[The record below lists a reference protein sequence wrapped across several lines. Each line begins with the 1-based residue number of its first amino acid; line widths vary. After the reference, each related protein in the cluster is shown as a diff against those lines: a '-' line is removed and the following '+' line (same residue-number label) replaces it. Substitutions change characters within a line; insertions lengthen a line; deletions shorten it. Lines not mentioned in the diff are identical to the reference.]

1 MIVDVGFT
9 VVEPMRVLVL
19 NDPGVIATED
29 AFVMFQ
35 LSVLV
40 PAEATIEEEAV
51 KEEMAGGAAPS
62 VVPLAMDDEAEIFPT
77 LSWAVT

>member
-9 VVEPMRVLVL
+9 VKELTRVEVE

-51 KEEMAGGAAPS
+51 KEEMAGREPPPTAVS
-62 VVPLAMDDEAEIFPT
+62 FPI
-77 LSWAVT
+77 A